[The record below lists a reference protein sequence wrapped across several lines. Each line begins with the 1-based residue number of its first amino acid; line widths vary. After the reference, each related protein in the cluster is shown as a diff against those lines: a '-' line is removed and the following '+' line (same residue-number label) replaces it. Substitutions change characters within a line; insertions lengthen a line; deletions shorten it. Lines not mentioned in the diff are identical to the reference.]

1 MENMIMNISGLGSQI
16 AGEMFTKIDTKNQG
30 NIDKTTF
37 ASAVGGGDD
46 TSGAEEA
53 FKVLDSDSDGQL
65 TKSELTKGIENLLN
79 QLNSASVQSQGDAN
93 RPPPPDGAPPP
104 PPPDGGQEDVGLTK
118 DEMTKMAS
126 ETKDSKLSGMLS
138 NVASNFEAADTNQDG
153 KVTQQEAI
161 AYEKSKSES
170 SSSGT
175 ATTENT
181 GSATKNEAAMKKV
194 AELLSNY
201 LSQMG
206 DSSTTT
212 STTSSI
218 SVTA

>member
-1 MENMIMNISGLGSQI
+1 MNISGLGAQMAS
-16 AGEMFTKIDTKNQG
+16 EMFTKIDTKNQG
-30 NIDKTTF
+30 YIDQTTF
-37 ASAVGGGDD
+37 ASAVAGDD
-46 TSGAEEA
+46 ASGAEEA
-53 FKVLDSDSDGQL
+53 FKALDSDSDGQL
-65 TKSELTKGIENLLN
+65 TKSELTKGIENLLS
-79 QLNSASVQSQGDAN
+79 QLNRASIQSQGDAN

-104 PPPDGGQEDVGLTK
+104 PPPEGGQEDAGLTK
-118 DEMTKMAS
+118 DELTKMAS
-126 ETKDSKLSGMLS
+126 ETKDSKLSGQLS
-138 NVASNFEAADTNQDG
+138 TVASNFEAADTNQDG

-161 AYEKSKSES
+161 AYAQSTSES
-170 SSSGT
+170 SSSGN
-175 ATTENT
+175 ATTEHT

-194 AELLSNY
+194 AELLSHY

>member
-1 MENMIMNISGLGSQI
+1 MIMNISGLGSQI
-16 AGEMFTKIDTKNQG
+16 ASEMFTKIDTKNQG
-30 NIDKTTF
+30 YIDKTTF
-37 ASAVGGGDD
+37 ASAVGGDD
-46 TSGAEEA
+46 ASGAEEA
-53 FKVLDSDSDGQL
+53 FKALDSDSDGQL
-65 TKSELTKGIENLLN
+65 TKSELTKGIENLLS
-79 QLNSASVQSQGDAN
+79 QLNSASVQGQGDAN
-93 RPPPPDGAPPP
+93 RPPPPDG
-104 PPPDGGQEDVGLTK
+104 GQEDAGLTK

-153 KVTQQEAI
+153 KVTQQEAM
-161 AYEKSKSES
+161 AYERSKSES
-170 SSSGT
+170 SSSGS
-175 ATTENT
+175 ATTESR
-181 GSATKNEAAMKKV
+181 GSSTKNEAAMKKV